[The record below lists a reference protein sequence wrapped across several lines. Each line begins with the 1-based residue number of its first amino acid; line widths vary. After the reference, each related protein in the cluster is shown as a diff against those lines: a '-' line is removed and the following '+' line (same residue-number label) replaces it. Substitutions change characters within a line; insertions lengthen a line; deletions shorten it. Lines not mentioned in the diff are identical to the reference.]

1 MKFNQ
6 AEKHNILVTGGAGFI
21 GSHLVDELINLGHSV
36 TIIDNLDPQV
46 HPGRQRPKYLNVAAD
61 FIQADIREPGVLESA
76 IRRAS
81 IIFHL
86 AASTAV
92 GQSAEQINDY
102 ISNNI
107 QATGILWDRLVHTKH
122 SVGKVVLA
130 SSRAVYGEGLYRCRG
145 CEEQFVAMPRLES
158 DLKNGVW
165 EVRCPAC
172 SDFAK
177 PLAAH
182 EQIPP
187 SPASIYAVTKYT
199 QEQISLCCARAL
211 DLPVVVLRFSNVY
224 GDRQSMSN
232 PYVGISSIFAANVI
246 NHRPVEIYEDGLES
260 RDFVYVKDV
269 VQACLLAL
277 QNSEADN
284 QIFNVGG
291 GQVVSIMDVARAIV
305 KKLDGTTEPKIVSKY
320 RVGDIRHLWLDISKI
335 KNMLGYEPAY
345 SFDRGIECL
354 IDWVRTEKPSD
365 YYPQGKSRDTDG

>member
-1 MKFNQ
+1 MKMNNN
-6 AEKHNILVTGGAGFI
+6 EKQQILVTGGAGFI
-21 GSHLVDELINLGHSV
+21 GSHLADELIRLGHSV

-46 HPGRQRPKYLNVAAD
+46 HPNRQRPKYLNAGAA
-61 FIQADIREPGVLESA
+61 FIEADIREPGVLESE

-81 IIFHL
+81 VIFHL
-86 AASTAV
+86 ASSTAV
-92 GQSAEQINDY
+92 GQSAHQVNEY

-107 QATGILWDRLVHTKH
+107 QATGILWDRLVHTEH
-122 SVGKVVLA
+122 SVRKVILA
-130 SSRAVYGEGLYRCRG
+130 SSRAVYGEGLYRCRR
-145 CEEQFVAMPRLES
+145 CERQFVARPRVES
-158 DLKNGVW
+158 DLKKGIW
-165 EVRCPAC
+165 EVRCPSC
-172 SDFAK
+172 SDFAD

-182 EQIPP
+182 EEMPP
-187 SPASIYAVTKYT
+187 SPASIYAITKST

-246 NHRPVEIYEDGLES
+246 NHKPVEIYEDGLES

-277 QNSEADN
+277 ASPKANN

-291 GQVVSIMDVARAIV
+291 GQVVSIIDVARTIV
-305 KKLDGTTEPKIVSKY
+305 KKLDGTAEPKIVSKY

-335 KNMLGYEPAY
+335 RSTLGYEPAY

-365 YYPQGKSRDTDG
+365 YYPHESTCREGG